1 MEVFSRFTLIHFVQI
16 WLKFYLFFIT
26 FSFFGFNNYSNVNEL
41 CIYYIL
47 LIVWFYYRNGG
58 NGNYSALCRNCN
70 GSGHM
75 ARDCPEGNKQSC
87 YNCGEQGHLSREC
100 RKRN

>member
-1 MEVFSRFTLIHFVQI
+1 MLQLDNINAYV
-16 WLKFYLFFIT
+16 
-26 FSFFGFNNYSNVNEL
+26 NV
-41 CIYYIL
+41 C
-47 LIVWFYYRNGG
+47 FRNG

>member
-1 MEVFSRFTLIHFVQI
+1 
-16 WLKFYLFFIT
+16 
-26 FSFFGFNNYSNVNEL
+26 
-41 CIYYIL
+41 
-47 LIVWFYYRNGG
+47 
-58 NGNYSALCRNCN
+58 
-70 GSGHM
+70 M